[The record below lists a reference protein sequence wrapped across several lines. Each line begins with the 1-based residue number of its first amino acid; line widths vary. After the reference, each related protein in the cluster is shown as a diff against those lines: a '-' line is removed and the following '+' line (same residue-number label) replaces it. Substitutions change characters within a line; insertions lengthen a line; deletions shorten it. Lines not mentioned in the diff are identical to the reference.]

1 MAIQDMKGTVSTTG
15 MVNSKPAKIQA
26 PDMSKMK
33 MPVTQKKEVPP
44 VKITGLR
51 NTPKGVTVDE
61 AIETFKLST
70 GKEPENLQEVEE
82 FYKNRKLNKTVP
94 NKNNLLD
101 KIQNLTNEDKAVL
114 ATVLSPSVSSVL
126 GKIAPELNPLLTQ
139 FTKEEENVVLPVS
152 IVKNFA
158 SRKYPG
164 TEQESIQSFVSDL
177 AGQMEQKT
185 TVPPDAQM
193 VQAPESDVN
202 YDAIDSDAMTIA

>member
-1 MAIQDMKGTVSTTG
+1 MAISDMKGTVSTTG
-15 MVNSKPAKIQA
+15 MVNNPPPKIQA
-26 PDMSKMK
+26 PDMSKIK
-33 MPVTQKKEVPP
+33 MPTVDKPKQVTQKP
-44 VKITGLR
+44 VEQPQEEGLL
-51 NTPKGVTVDE
+51 PK
-61 AIETFKLST
+61 
-70 GKEPENLQEVEE
+70 VE
-82 FYKNRKLNKTVP
+82 
-94 NKNNLLD
+94 
-101 KIQNLTNEDKAVL
+101 NLTNEDKAVL
-114 ATVLSPSVSSVL
+114 STVLSPSVSKVL
-126 GKIAPELNPLLTQ
+126 RKIAPDLNPLLTQ

-202 YDAIDSDAMTIA
+202 YNAIDSDAMTIA

>member
-1 MAIQDMKGTVSTTG
+1 MAIKDMKGTVSTTG
-15 MVNSKPAKIQA
+15 MVNNAPAKIQA
-26 PDMSKMK
+26 PDMSKIK
-33 MPVTQKKEVPP
+33 MPTARKQAEPKQVVQKP
-44 VKITGLR
+44 VEQPQEEGL
-51 NTPKGVTVDE
+51 
-61 AIETFKLST
+61 LS
-70 GKEPENLQEVEE
+70 KVE
-82 FYKNRKLNKTVP
+82 
-94 NKNNLLD
+94 
-101 KIQNLTNEDKAVL
+101 NLTNEDKAVL
-114 ATVLSPSVSSVL
+114 STVLSPSVSKVL
-126 GKIAPELNPLLTQ
+126 RKIAPDLNPLLTQ

>member
-15 MVNSKPAKIQA
+15 MVNNPPAKIQA
-26 PDMSKMK
+26 PDMSKIK
-33 MPVTQKKEVPP
+33 MPTADKSKQVTQKP
-44 VKITGLR
+44 VEQPQEEGLL
-51 NTPKGVTVDE
+51 PK
-61 AIETFKLST
+61 
-70 GKEPENLQEVEE
+70 VE
-82 FYKNRKLNKTVP
+82 
-94 NKNNLLD
+94 
-101 KIQNLTNEDKAVL
+101 NLTNEDKAVL
-114 ATVLSPSVSSVL
+114 STVLSPSVSKVL
-126 GKIAPELNPLLTQ
+126 RKIAPDLNPLLTQ

-202 YDAIDSDAMTIA
+202 YNAIDSDAMTIA

>member
-15 MVNSKPAKIQA
+15 MVNNPPVKIQA
-26 PDMSKMK
+26 PDMSKIK
-33 MPVTQKKEVPP
+33 MPTADKPKQVTQKP
-44 VKITGLR
+44 VEQPQEEGLL
-51 NTPKGVTVDE
+51 PK
-61 AIETFKLST
+61 
-70 GKEPENLQEVEE
+70 VE
-82 FYKNRKLNKTVP
+82 
-94 NKNNLLD
+94 
-101 KIQNLTNEDKAVL
+101 NLTNEDKAVL
-114 ATVLSPSVSSVL
+114 STVLSPSVSKVL
-126 GKIAPELNPLLTQ
+126 RKIAPDLNPLLTQ

-193 VQAPESDVN
+193 VQAPESDVS

>member
-26 PDMSKMK
+26 PDMSKMSSNQPLPQDPTK
-33 MPVTQKKEVPP
+33 PVNPFQPKPTGPVLPKEE
-44 VKITGLR
+44 GLL
-51 NTPKGVTVDE
+51 PK
-61 AIETFKLST
+61 
-70 GKEPENLQEVEE
+70 VE
-82 FYKNRKLNKTVP
+82 
-94 NKNNLLD
+94 
-101 KIQNLTNEDKAVL
+101 NLTNEDKAVL
-114 ATVLSPSVSSVL
+114 STVLSPSVSKVL
-126 GKIAPELNPLLTQ
+126 RKIAPDLNPLLTQ

-177 AGQMEQKT
+177 AGQMEQET
-185 TVPPDAQM
+185 TVPPDTQM

>member
-15 MVNSKPAKIQA
+15 MVNNPPAKIQA
-26 PDMSKMK
+26 PDMSKIK
-33 MPVTQKKEVPP
+33 MPTADKSKQVIQKP
-44 VKITGLR
+44 VEQPQEEGLL
-51 NTPKGVTVDE
+51 PK
-61 AIETFKLST
+61 
-70 GKEPENLQEVEE
+70 VE
-82 FYKNRKLNKTVP
+82 
-94 NKNNLLD
+94 
-101 KIQNLTNEDKAVL
+101 NLTNEDKAVL
-114 ATVLSPSVSSVL
+114 STVLSPSVSKVL
-126 GKIAPELNPLLTQ
+126 RKIAPDLNPLLTQ

-202 YDAIDSDAMTIA
+202 YNAIDSDAMTIA

>member
-1 MAIQDMKGTVSTTG
+1 MAIQDMKGTVTTTG
-15 MVNSKPAKIQA
+15 IVNNPPAKIQA
-26 PDMSKMK
+26 PDMSKIK
-33 MPVTQKKEVPP
+33 MPTADKPKQVTQKP
-44 VKITGLR
+44 VEQPQEEGLL
-51 NTPKGVTVDE
+51 PK
-61 AIETFKLST
+61 
-70 GKEPENLQEVEE
+70 VE
-82 FYKNRKLNKTVP
+82 
-94 NKNNLLD
+94 
-101 KIQNLTNEDKAVL
+101 NLTNEDKAVL
-114 ATVLSPSVSSVL
+114 STVLSPSVSKVL
-126 GKIAPELNPLLTQ
+126 SKIAPDLNPLLTQ

-202 YDAIDSDAMTIA
+202 YNAIDSDAMTIA

>member
-15 MVNSKPAKIQA
+15 MVNNPPAKIQA
-26 PDMSKMK
+26 PDMSKIK
-33 MPVTQKKEVPP
+33 MPTADKPKQVTQKP
-44 VKITGLR
+44 VEQPQEEGLL
-51 NTPKGVTVDE
+51 PK
-61 AIETFKLST
+61 
-70 GKEPENLQEVEE
+70 VE
-82 FYKNRKLNKTVP
+82 
-94 NKNNLLD
+94 
-101 KIQNLTNEDKAVL
+101 NLTNEDKAVL
-114 ATVLSPSVSSVL
+114 STVLSPSVSKVL
-126 GKIAPELNPLLTQ
+126 RKIAPDLNPLLTQ

-193 VQAPESDVN
+193 VQAPESNVN
-202 YDAIDSDAMTIA
+202 YDAIDSDAMTIS